1 MFLLLVLFFNVL
13 LHYGVPGDMLM
24 SWMLF
29 FLSYVC
35 NACYKSNFPRDMNK
49 TELN

>member
-29 FLSYVC
+29 FCLMSVMLAA
-35 NACYKSNFPRDMNK
+35 NPIS
-49 TELN
+49 LGI